1 MPAQTLQGVV
11 TIVSAGAETHTFT
24 APSPNTL
31 PILVTQEVFI
41 IVTSTLGAV
50 NLQLPSISTLGT
62 YGVKI
67 NVINLTGA
75 TLNNVTI
82 TAFAGGSGL
91 AANLI
96 NGVATNVITVN
107 GTSRILNVV
116 SDNNWH
122 LA

>member
-1 MPAQTLQGVV
+1 MPAQTLSGVV
-11 TIVSAGAETHTFT
+11 TIVSAGAEIHTFT

-31 PILVTQEVFI
+31 PLLVTQEVFI
-41 IVTSTLGAV
+41 ITTSTAGAI
-50 NLQLPSISTLGT
+50 NIQLPQISTLGT
-62 YGVKI
+62 FGVKV

-75 TLNNVTI
+75 TINNVTI

-91 AANLI
+91 TANLI
-96 NGVATNVITVN
+96 NGVATNVISVN
-107 GTSRILNVV
+107 GTSRVLNVV